1 MNGIAIAILLLTFV
15 FLLVIK
21 CPITFSMVISTSLA
35 MLYLDIPVMT
45 MVQQMCKQLNS
56 FPLLAIPFF
65 ILMGELMAQGGISS
79 RLLKFADVCVGRF
92 TGGLAHVNVLASM
105 LFGGISG
112 SAIADVSS
120 LGVIEIPMMTDA
132 GYDVDFSTAVTGTSA
147 RR

>member
-56 FPLLAIPFF
+56 FTLLAIPFF

-92 TGGLAHVNVLASM
+92 TGGLGMSTCWPRCSSAAFPVPPLRTSLRWAS
-105 LFGGISG
+105 LKS
-112 SAIADVSS
+112 
-120 LGVIEIPMMTDA
+120 
-132 GYDVDFSTAVTGTSA
+132 
-147 RR
+147 R

>member
-56 FPLLAIPFF
+56 FTLLAIPFF

-79 RLLKFADVCVGRF
+79 RLLKFADC
-92 TGGLAHVNVLASM
+92 ASAVLRAVWRMSTCWPRCSSAAFPVPPLRTSPRWAS
-105 LFGGISG
+105 LKS
-112 SAIADVSS
+112 
-120 LGVIEIPMMTDA
+120 
-132 GYDVDFSTAVTGTSA
+132 
-147 RR
+147 R